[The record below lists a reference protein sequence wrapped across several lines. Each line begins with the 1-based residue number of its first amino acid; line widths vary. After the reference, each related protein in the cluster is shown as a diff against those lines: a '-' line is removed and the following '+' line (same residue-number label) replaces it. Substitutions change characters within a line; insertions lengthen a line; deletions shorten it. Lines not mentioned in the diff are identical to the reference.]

1 MAHRQAAAAYGADGA
16 DGADDRRIWGSAM
29 PTVQA
34 NGIDVY
40 YEVQGAG
47 EPLVLIPY
55 LAADQACYAFQVSE
69 YAKHFTCFTVDLRG
83 AGLSGKPEGT
93 YTTELL
99 ADDVAAFM
107 SATGIDSAHISGLS
121 LGAATGMWL
130 AARHPDRVRSLSL
143 HSAWPKTD
151 PFLTSVVQGWQ
162 IMAQA
167 LGSVTDMV
175 IKGIFP
181 WCFTPELYAA
191 RPEYIDSLADF
202 VRSRPMPPVE
212 AFMRQSGAVLAHDA
226 QEALGSIQAPTLLTF
241 GRHDMATS
249 TRFAEPLSTGIG
261 DTELIVFDHCA
272 HAPIYEDVQTF
283 NQQTLTFL
291 QRHTG

>member
-1 MAHRQAAAAYGADGA
+1 
-16 DGADDRRIWGSAM
+16 M

-34 NGIDVY
+34 NGIDIY
-40 YEVQGAG
+40 YEVQGEG
-47 EPLVLIPY
+47 EPVVLIPY
-55 LAADQACYAFQVSE
+55 LAADQACYAFQVAE

-107 SATGIDSAHISGLS
+107 QAAGVDRAHVGGLS

-130 AARHPDRVRSLSL
+130 AARHPSRVKSLSL
-143 HSAWPKTD
+143 HSAWPSTD
-151 PFLTSVVQGWQ
+151 PFLRVVVEGWR
-162 IMAQA
+162 IMAQG

-175 IKGIFP
+175 IKGVFA

-202 VRSRPMPPVE
+202 VRGRPMPPVD
-212 AFMRQSGAVLAHDA
+212 AFLRQSGAALARDA
-226 QEALGSIQAPTLLTF
+226 SAGLSSIQAPTLITF
-241 GRHDMATS
+241 GRHDHVTT
-249 TRFAEPLSTGIG
+249 TRFADPL
-261 DTELIVFDHCA
+261 
-272 HAPIYEDVQTF
+272 
-283 NQQTLTFL
+283 
-291 QRHTG
+291 